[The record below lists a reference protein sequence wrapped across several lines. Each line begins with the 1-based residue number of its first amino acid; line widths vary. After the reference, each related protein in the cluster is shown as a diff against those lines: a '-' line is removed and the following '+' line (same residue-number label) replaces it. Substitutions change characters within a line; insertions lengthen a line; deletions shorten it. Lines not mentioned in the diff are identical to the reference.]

1 MDAKCQLMWQI
12 DGRRKTVDEHGEESE
27 ANVTRRLQ
35 IQWEDKAYD
44 DAFIVLVYPDVNF
57 GPRKQFLGRLLDSS
71 EVSRIE
77 QIRRW
82 YRLCSEEHAENCGID
97 HANSER
103 FEDLRHESYFGVID
117 VNAMRLTA
125 LPEGEMEYAALS
137 YTWGPHAATLFQ
149 TTQRNVYQL
158 QKPDGLNH
166 VWDQLPKTIQDAI
179 ELVRELGIGYLWID
193 SLCILQGDAEVW
205 GLNSNHMDTI
215 YGYASL
221 TICAADGDDANA
233 GLVALHPNRSTHG
246 SHATQYVGTIGR
258 DTKLMVV
265 YPSETYIGRSTWNKR
280 AWTFQERVLSK
291 RLLIFAEGR
300 VYFLCRS
307 STMSEDIYEEA
318 FPAGWWIELL
328 HVPMQQY
335 QKTSSHPFLVYK
347 YSVPLYTCRVL
358 THQHDI
364 LAAFSGIGKEIG
376 SRLNGELIFGLPN
389 SYFDLALLWKSD
401 SARERRYGRDGKLKF
416 PSWSW
421 CGWKGTRMAY
431 APAFTAGVDSDING
445 WLNTRTWIT
454 WYIRDGQGNLRLVWD
469 SLLHRD
475 DQGDIDRKWR
485 SYSWWEINPDNCDP
499 VDSKG
504 FRTRDRYGR
513 PLNPQMRTK
522 ERDIFHR
529 TMPKY
534 PYQVRMVPPGK
545 WSTRPQGRIEERTE
559 DQRFLQFWT
568 WSAHFRLVPAVN
580 DPLRESH
587 KPQQVP
593 FLIIGENALVGMIS
607 LNWKWLDRV
616 THESRH
622 EFIAI
627 SEAKYMYDQEMPLL
641 QDAEVARHVAE
652 GWTAYNVLLLEYD
665 DEIDT
670 VARRAGLGK
679 IWKADF
685 KRGYLM
691 PGQEES
697 MVWKEIILG

>member
-1 MDAKCQLMWQI
+1 MWQI
-12 DGRRKTVDEHGEESE
+12 DGRRKTVDDHGEEAE
-27 ANVTRRLQ
+27 ANVTRKLQ
-35 IQWEDKAYD
+35 IQWLAQSYD
-44 DAFIVLVYPDVNF
+44 DAYIVLVYPEVNF
-57 GPRKQFLGRLLDSS
+57 GPKKQFLGRLLEPSPES
-71 EVSRIE
+71 KVE

-82 YRLCSEEHAENCGID
+82 YLLCSNEHADHCGID
-97 HANSER
+97 HASSER

-117 VNAMRLTA
+117 VNSMRLTA
-125 LPEGEMEYAALS
+125 LPEDQLEYAALS
-137 YTWGPHAATLFQ
+137 YTWGPEAATLFQ
-149 TTQRNVYQL
+149 TTQRNVEQL
-158 QKPDGLNH
+158 KKPGGLNI
-166 VWDQLPKTIQDAI
+166 VWSQLPKTIQDAI
-179 ELVRELGIGYLWID
+179 ELVRKLGIGYLWID
-193 SLCILQGDAEVW
+193 SLCIVQGDAEVW

-233 GLVALHPNRSTHG
+233 GLRALSPAQSTQE
-246 SHATQYVGTIGR
+246 SSATQQYVGTIGR

-265 YPSETYIGRSTWNKR
+265 YPSETYIARSAWNNR

-328 HVPMQQY
+328 HVPMKQY
-335 QKTSSHPFLVYK
+335 QQTSSHPFLVYK
-347 YSVPLYTCRVL
+347 YSIPLYTCRVL

-401 SARERRYGRDGKLKF
+401 SARERRYGKDGKLKF

-421 CGWKGTRMAY
+421 CGWKGTRMSY
-431 APAFTAGVDSDING
+431 TSTFTAGCESNINE
-445 WLNTRTWIT
+445 WLTSRTWIT

-475 DQGDIDRKWR
+475 TQGDIDQRWR
-485 SYSWWEINPDNCDP
+485 GYSWWNIDPPNDVPCD
-499 VDSKG
+499 SEG
-504 FRTRDRYGR
+504 LSLLDRYGR
-513 PLNPQMRTK
+513 QLEPSARK
-522 ERDIFHR
+522 RERDVFYR

-545 WSTRPQGRIEERTE
+545 WSTRPQGRVEERSE

-568 WSAHFRLVPAVN
+568 WSAHFHLAPAAHKYQET
-580 DPLRESH
+580 LS

-593 FLIIGENALVGMIS
+593 FEILDEIGLTVGTIS
-607 LNWKWLDRV
+607 LDWKWLDRV
-616 THESRH
+616 TPESIH

-627 SEAKYMYDQEMPLL
+627 SETKYMAHSRTIAGRTDVGPRW
-641 QDAEVARHVAE
+641 D
-652 GWTAYNVLLLEYD
+652 AYNVLLLEYD

-679 IWKADF
+679 IYKKAFD
-685 KRGYLM
+685 RGLLV
-691 PGQEES
+691 PGQKAGK
-697 MVWKEIILG
+697 VWKEVILG